1 MIKLTRPWGYALIVL
16 SIAVFMAEIYTVL
29 VSKIMPYTG
38 NRFLDAIKD
47 DYVLCY
53 AIPLLLPL
61 FITFAFFNHF
71 ALRGFLRK

>member
-1 MIKLTRPWGYALIVL
+1 MIKLTRPWGYALIVF
-16 SIAVFMAEIYTVL
+16 SIVIFVIEIYTAL
-29 VSKIMPYTG
+29 ISKIMPYTG
-38 NRFLDAIKD
+38 NRILDAIKD

-61 FITFAFFNHF
+61 LITFAFFNHF